1 MTCEETPLH
10 RMPRRLIGASLTV
23 AALLAAAG
31 CSDAPA
37 DAADTS
43 ASGEGGWEFTD
54 DLGNTVELDETP
66 TRIAGL
72 NDVVASLWNYG
83 IEPVAAFGQTSAED
97 DVAFDGKDLADLEIL
112 GESYGQIDLEQ
123 LAAAAPDLIVTSVYP
138 TDSSGTIDET
148 QPLYGFESIEQQEQ
162 VAQIAPVVAIAY
174 RGSAADVIERTV
186 ELAESLGAD
195 SAVIDAARED
205 FDGASETL
213 SAAAGNGVTVLPVYA
228 TVADGW
234 WMNKAADDPS
244 LRLYQDLGVQF
255 VDPGG
260 DGYFWE
266 SVGWEEVP
274 EHPSD
279 VILYSLRFSMTP
291 EEIAAQPT
299 AALLPAVQAGQL
311 YPWKYIGMDHV
322 AQAAY
327 MEELAGHL
335 TEAQKVT

>member
-1 MTCEETPLH
+1 MS
-10 RMPRRLIGASLTV
+10 RRLIGASLTL
-23 AALLAAAG
+23 AAVLAAAG
-31 CSDAPA
+31 CAG
-37 DAADTS
+37 AAGTS

-54 DLGNTVELDETP
+54 DMGTTVELDETP

-83 IEPVAAFGQTSAED
+83 IEPVAAFGQTSAQD
-97 DVAFDGKDLADLEIL
+97 DVAFEGRDLGDLEIL
-112 GESYGQIDLEQ
+112 GENYGQIDLEQ
-123 LAAAAPDLIVTSVYP
+123 LAAADPDIIVTSVYP
-138 TDSSGTIDET
+138 TDASGTLDET
-148 QPLYGFESIEQQEQ
+148 QPLYGFESLEQQEQ
-162 VAQIAPVVAIAY
+162 VARIAPVVAIAY

-186 ELAESLGAD
+186 EFAESLGAD
-195 SAVIDAARED
+195 GGVIDAARED
-205 FDGASETL
+205 FDAASQTL
-213 SAAAGNGVTVLPVYA
+213 TEAAASGVTVLPVYA

-244 LRLYQDLGVQF
+244 LHLYQDLGVQF

-274 EHPSD
+274 RYPSD
-279 VILYSLRFSMTP
+279 VLLYSLRFSMTP

-299 AALLPAVQAGQL
+299 ATLLPAVQAGQL

-327 MEELAGHL
+327 MEDLAGYL